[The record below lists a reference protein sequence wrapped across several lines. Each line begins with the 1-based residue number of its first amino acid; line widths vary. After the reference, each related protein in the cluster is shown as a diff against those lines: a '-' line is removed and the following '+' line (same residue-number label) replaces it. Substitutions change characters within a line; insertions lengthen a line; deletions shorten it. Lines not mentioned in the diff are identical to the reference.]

1 MSAPHAV
8 TQPSAALMEV
18 REAPG
23 VYVDA
28 LLRDERGGLLFISLW
43 GRDTALQELQ
53 ARLSLSVSE
62 GGINLLHVTHADD
75 ESRVNLDR
83 IQCMEKHSGRLPTRN
98 LFGDVAQLW
107 IYDRLATE
115 PDRANRTGLL
125 FLRGESRSE
134 PSEQDRRRIWQLVR
148 EVSHLPL
155 LPHWQAPV
163 LDVLDARGWLRRLD
177 DGLGV
182 QAWRVELS
190 DPAFEGAIS
199 QLMHA
204 GTLCLE
210 PDASPVVVE
219 PRRKAA

>member
-8 TQPSAALMEV
+8 TQPSASLMEV

-23 VYVDA
+23 VYADA

-53 ARLSLSVSE
+53 ARLSLSMSE
-62 GGINLLHVTHADD
+62 GGVNLLHVIHGDD

-107 IYDRLATE
+107 IYDRFATE

-125 FLRGESRSE
+125 FLRGGSRSE
-134 PSEQDRRRIWQLVR
+134 PSAEEHGRIWQLVR

-155 LPHWQAPV
+155 LPHWQMPV

-182 QAWRVELS
+182 CAWRVELG

-204 GTLCLE
+204 GTLRLE
-210 PDASPVVVE
+210 ADASPAVAT